1 LPALAVQLAHM
12 GQLRS
17 ASGSKARKMPTPG
30 RRKPALHRYG
40 LVGTNPVAVRV
51 VAAAPVCSSANSG
64 CAYRCRTDTVAAI
77 PVPAIAAPIA
87 CAAHC
92 DGTAAPRS
100 SNGNRA
106 AAVAAATPISATPAP
121 SLGSIGDQAGG
132 EQNDSGKRSEN
143 ISEHDRN
150 LSTNPLSPARE
161 IAALL
166 AREVDV
172 DQRNFVRAQSVRA
185 SDIGLCAANRPANI
199 DHYRKQ
205 IEPC

>member
-1 LPALAVQLAHM
+1 VQP
-12 GQLRS
+12 
-17 ASGSKARKMPTPG
+17 GSLDTRVS
-30 RRKPALHRYG
+30 RRLDG
-40 LVGTNPVAVRV
+40 LVGANPVAVRV